1 MTNHKEF
8 FEGLFEGTVGL
19 QMAGE
24 RESYVVP
31 LTGVLPAEL
40 KARAT
45 ERQQQQF
52 RELCI
57 QCRCEFERT
66 GKLLWTVWSVIS
78 LCQAIDKGDPRWVDE
93 ARKRRNRRKREEGL
107 CGRAYGLVFQKITVL
122 TDVEKLVMSR

>member
-8 FEGLFEGTVGL
+8 FKGVFEGTFGL
-19 QMAGE
+19 QIGCE

-52 RELCI
+52 RELCM
-57 QCRCEFERT
+57 QCRREFERT
-66 GKLLWTVWSVIS
+66 GKLLWTVRSVIS

-93 ARKRRNRRKREEGL
+93 ARKMRNRRKREEGL
-107 CGRAYGLVFQKITVL
+107 CASAYGLVFQKITVL
-122 TDVEKLVMSR
+122 TAVEKL